1 MDLGIAGK
9 RALVLGASSGLG
21 AASALALAAEG
32 VEVIAASRSPERLL
46 QHAGAED
53 THIAQRLRAHQVDL
67 AAPASVQALID
78 AVLADGG
85 IDILVNNGGGP
96 SPGGVQAQ
104 PADAWSAAF
113 EAMAVSLFRIT
124 QALLPAMLAAGWG
137 RIITIGSSGVEQP
150 IPNLALSNT
159 IRAAVA
165 GWSKSLAA
173 EVAASGVTVN
183 MVLPGRIDTDRV
195 RALDNARAARTG
207 EPLDAVQRASR
218 NEIPAGRYGRAE
230 EFGAVVAFLASTQ
243 ASYITGGMLRV
254 DGGLIKAL

>member
-1 MDLGIAGK
+1 MDLDIAGK

-32 VEVIAASRSPERLL
+32 VHVIAASRSPERLL
-46 QHAGAED
+46 QSAAAQD
-53 THIAQRLRAHQVDL
+53 KHIAQRLHPHPVDL

-78 AVLADGG
+78 AVIAEGG

-96 SPGGVQAQ
+96 SPGGVQGQ
-104 PADAWSAAF
+104 PAEAWSVAF
-113 EAMAVSLFRIT
+113 EAMAISLFRIT
-124 QALLPAMLAAGWG
+124 QALLPAMIAASWG

-183 MVLPGRIDTDRV
+183 LVLPGRIDTDRV
-195 RALDNARAARTG
+195 RALDTARAIRTG
-207 EPLDAVQRASR
+207 ESLEAIRRGSR
-218 NEIPAGRYGRAE
+218 NEIPADRYGRAE
-230 EFGAVVAFLASTQ
+230 EFGAVVAFLASSQ
-243 ASYITGGMLRV
+243 ASYITGSMLRV
-254 DGGLIKAL
+254 DGGLIKGL

>member
-1 MDLGIAGK
+1 MDFGISGK
-9 RALVLGASSGLG
+9 RALVLGGSSGLG
-21 AASALALAAEG
+21 AASARALAAEG
-32 VEVIAASRSPERLL
+32 VYVLAASRSPERIL
-46 QHAGAED
+46 QDAAAQD
-53 THIAQRLRAHQVDL
+53 PHIAQRLRPHQVDL
-67 AAPASVQALID
+67 AAPGSVKALLD
-78 AVLADGG
+78 AVVADGG

-96 SPGGVQAQ
+96 SPGGVLGQ
-104 PADAWSAAF
+104 PAEAWSAAF

-159 IRAAVA
+159 IRAAIA

-195 RALDNARAARTG
+195 RALDGARAARTG
-207 EPLDAVQRASR
+207 ESLDAIQRASR
-218 NEIPAGRYGRAE
+218 NEIPLGRYGRPE
-230 EFGAVVAFLASTQ
+230 EFGAAIAFLASTQ
-243 ASYITGGMLRV
+243 ASYITGSMLRV
-254 DGGLIKAL
+254 DGGMIKGM